1 MIIVSQDK
9 LQIFNFKTAKNIWI
23 EEEEVEINQIEHVV
37 YSIYIDG
44 EIVGEYETKERAK
57 EVLQEIIKAYLDCN
71 VQNVLA
77 EYAYVKNI
85 VFEMPVE

>member
-1 MIIVSQDK
+1 MII
-9 LQIFNFKTAKNIWI
+9 
-23 EEEEVEINQIEHVV
+23 INQERTKIINFEKITEITAAGTKILVGDD
-37 YSIYIDG
+37 IFIPKG
-44 EIVGEYETKERAK
+44 EEIAKYETKERAK

-85 VFEMPVE
+85 VFEMPTE